1 MPPDHAASSPIRS
14 TADAS
19 PLARILT
26 HDTAYWSCIAD
37 IEYRAGWN
45 LFHNRRLVP
54 RIDPNHA
61 GAFRAPDADATAIVR
76 EIIAFYTA
84 LGATPAAYVDCLAAP
99 ADLPDQLRAAGFV
112 EWSGA
117 TNDLMM
123 YIGPDVA
130 PPATV
135 HVAVA
140 TTEQDRRAWAGVI
153 EDDADAATR
162 RVLGRLYAT
171 EIADG
176 RITPYLVWHHGRA
189 VCRGELFSCDGLGR
203 VEAIR
208 TLTSARRRG
217 LAAAVVRRAV
227 ANSLAQGNGLTYIY
241 AEAGGDAQRL
251 YTRLGFR
258 TVVEG
263 AIRAFTR

>member
-1 MPPDHAASSPIRS
+1 M
-14 TADAS
+14 
-19 PLARILT
+19 
-26 HDTAYWSCIAD
+26 
-37 IEYRAGWN
+37 
-45 LFHNRRLVP
+45 
-54 RIDPNHA
+54 
-61 GAFRAPDADATAIVR
+61 
-76 EIIAFYTA
+76 
-84 LGATPAAYVDCLAAP
+84 
-99 ADLPDQLRAAGFV
+99 
-112 EWSGA
+112 
-117 TNDLMM
+117 
-123 YIGPDVA
+123 
-130 PPATV
+130 

-140 TTEQDRRAWAGVI
+140 TTEQDRRAWASVI

-162 RVLGRLYAT
+162 RVLGRLYRRSR
-171 EIADG
+171 G
-176 RITPYLVWHHGRA
+176 RAHHAYLVWHHGRA

-227 ANSLAQGNGLTYIY
+227 ADLLAQGNGLTYIY

-251 YTRLGFR
+251 YTRLGFG